1 MIVKDQIASAGP
13 AFLTLGRGA
22 GTQWFMEADELQVTA
37 RMARLSLSP
46 DEEKTVRQ
54 AVDRLL
60 AYCAQLAKA
69 DVAGLEPTTHPLVRE
84 NRLRSDEPQ
93 ASELSEA
100 LVAAAPE
107 TEDRFILI
115 PNVL

>member
-1 MIVKDQIASAGP
+1 M
-13 AFLTLGRGA
+13 TLGRGT

-46 DEEKTVRQ
+46 GEEPDVRR
-54 AVDRLL
+54 AVERML
-60 AYCAQLAKA
+60 AYCAQLANV

-84 NRLRSDEPQ
+84 NRLRPDEPR
-93 ASELSEA
+93 ASDLSDA
-100 LVAAAPE
+100 LVDAAPE

>member
-1 MIVKDQIASAGP
+1 
-13 AFLTLGRGA
+13 
-22 GTQWFMEADELQVTA
+22 MEADELEVTA

-46 DEEKTVRQ
+46 AEEEALRH
-54 AVDRLL
+54 AVERLL
-60 AYCAQLAKA
+60 AYCGQLAKA
-69 DVAGLEPTTHPLVRE
+69 DVGGLEPTTHPLVEE
-84 NRLRSDEPQ
+84 NRLRPDEPRPSDL
-93 ASELSEA
+93 AEA

>member
-1 MIVKDQIASAGP
+1 MP
-13 AFLTLGRGA
+13 AALTLARGT

-37 RMARLSLSP
+37 RMARLALSP
-46 DEEKTVRQ
+46 GEEQVVRR
-54 AVDRLL
+54 AVERML

-84 NRLRSDEPQ
+84 NRVRADEPR
-93 ASELSEA
+93 ASGLSDA